1 MGARSIAAPVT
12 FSILSN
18 VIAFIPL
25 LFIPGETG
33 KFWWPVPVVVMTVLV
48 ISLLEALFILPSH
61 LAHVER
67 SEDGN
72 RLFRWIKDRQ
82 AAFARRFDQFV
93 QTHYSRALD
102 MCLRNRYVTITAAIA
117 LLAVAG
123 SYARSDHMGMIMMP
137 EVSADE
143 IEAGVRLPVGTT
155 PEQAGRMAL
164 ALTDATRRMY
174 DEHNLETVAEGI
186 KTNVRGQN
194 FLDIEIVMRPPDE
207 RTMTAKELIELWRDE
222 IGDVQGVDQITF
234 EADDSGFLQAFG
246 GGDLGVKEG
255 RILSG
260 SSTKFLSVV
269 TGAQFASLAEPLLTG
284 SVNNFKR
291 LRSIGTIDQFSDS
304 NRFLISANKME
315 FTITDQEPI
324 PSKGI
329 QHVGIDDVEGFFQDK
344 RLAHLTNFQ
353 HLPPINRPTV
363 DFPDGLPLGY
373 YPRLGQ
379 QEIMTYEQLEAD
391 LIDRSW
397 QTVEFRPTSRE
408 NNVVAQFFEAG
419 SDALKKLD
427 VIDFGSFLTK
437 DEDRPEKRVF
447 FVGKVFIDGTNVP
460 TFVNLFT
467 LVFE

>member
-1 MGARSIAAPVT
+1 MAGILDNKSRIFDTIVTQEGRRQMAEGDFVVEFVT
-12 FSILSN
+12 FSDAGSFYQADPVN
-18 VIAFIPL
+18 IADD
-25 LFIPGETG
+25 
-33 KFWWPVPVVVMTVLV
+33 
-48 ISLLEALFILPSH
+48 A
-61 LAHVER
+61 
-67 SEDGN
+67 GN
-72 RLFRWIKDRQ
+72 RLYFE
-82 AAFARRFDQFV
+82 A
-93 QTHYSRALD
+93 
-102 MCLRNRYVTITAAIA
+102 CL
-117 LLAVAG
+117 
-123 SYARSDHMGMIMMP
+123 
-137 EVSADE
+137 
-143 IEAGVRLPVGTT
+143 LP
-155 PEQAGRMAL
+155 Q
-164 ALTDATRRMY
+164 
-174 DEHNLETVAEGI
+174 
-186 KTNVRGQN
+186 
-194 FLDIEIVMRPPDE
+194 
-207 RTMTAKELIELWRDE
+207 
-222 IGDVQGVDQITF
+222 DQITF
-234 EADDSGFLQAFG
+234 EADDSGFLQAFAG
-246 GGDLGVKEG
+246 SDLGVQQG

-269 TGAQFASLAEPLLTG
+269 TGAQFASLSTPLLTG
-284 SVNNFKR
+284 SVENFKR
-291 LRSIGTIDQFSDS
+291 LRSIGTVDEFSDS
-304 NRFLISANKME
+304 NRFIISTNKME
-315 FTITDQEPI
+315 FVLTDEAPI
-324 PSKGI
+324 PTNGI
-329 QHVGIDDVEGFFQDK
+329 QRVQIEDVEGFFQDK